1 MPSIKPVKNAIS
13 SATEFKTLCVTAS
26 KSHKL
31 RVTDEAIRH
40 LRLTMNTRVASAALL
55 PEDIDVI
62 ISSLAKQNKR
72 RYGLDDV
79 RAWLVP
85 PIPAN
90 DKESDEEAECSTDEK
105 LQGEKQH
112 YVRKLLNWKRQNR
125 KTYYLV
131 DWEPTWEP
139 RELLSTTLAA
149 AFENE
154 RRLLVRKTFIE
165 DEAVEDNT
173 LNNTET

>member
-1 MPSIKPVKNAIS
+1 MPSTKPVKSAIS
-13 SATEFKTLCVTAS
+13 SATEFKTLCVTVS
-26 KSHKL
+26 KSYKI
-31 RVTDEAIRH
+31 RVSDEAIRH
-40 LRLTMNTRVASAALL
+40 LRLTMNTSVASAALL
-55 PEDIDVI
+55 SEAIDVI
-62 ISSLAKQNKR
+62 TSSLAKQNKR
-72 RYGLDDV
+72 RYSLDDV

-85 PIPAN
+85 PSPAN
-90 DKESDEEAECSTDEK
+90 DAEFDDEAECSTDEN
-105 LQGEKQH
+105 LEGEKQH

-139 RELLSTTLAA
+139 REHLNKTLVA
-149 AFENE
+149 AFERE

-173 LNNTET
+173 LNNTEA

>member
-1 MPSIKPVKNAIS
+1 MPSTTPVKNAIS
-13 SATEFKTLCVTAS
+13 PATEFKTLCVTVS
-26 KSHKL
+26 KSYKI

-40 LRLTMNTRVASAALL
+40 LRLT
-55 PEDIDVI
+55 
-62 ISSLAKQNKR
+62 

-79 RAWLVP
+79 RAWFVP
-85 PIPAN
+85 PSPAN
-90 DKESDEEAECSTDEK
+90 DEESDDEAECSSDEK
-105 LQGEKQH
+105 LDGEKQH
-112 YVRKLLNWKRQNR
+112 YVRKLLNWKHQNR

-139 RELLSTTLAA
+139 REHLNKTLVA
-149 AFENE
+149 AFEKE

-173 LNNTET
+173 LNNTEA